1 MNFFNQL
8 INLEISENL
17 NTISVFA
24 KNTLCVTNVPDLTMV
39 INVTQPKKT
48 TQSLVRLIWSLVKS
62 TWPVPMRT
70 TYADRLYAS
79 VTKCWLRV
87 LSESTRNGM
96 SSIISTRA
104 DLTDIKT
111 VNCLSLFM
119 IGASRI
125 SAVVPTHIGFY
136 SQDQDWAFCDFW
148 NKNCFSQNLQNI

>member
-62 TWPVPMRT
+62 T
-70 TYADRLYAS
+70 
-79 VTKCWLRV
+79 
-87 LSESTRNGM
+87 
-96 SSIISTRA
+96 
-104 DLTDIKT
+104 
-111 VNCLSLFM
+111 
-119 IGASRI
+119 
-125 SAVVPTHIGFY
+125 
-136 SQDQDWAFCDFW
+136 
-148 NKNCFSQNLQNI
+148 